1 MPRGLIVI
9 GVVISAKFALLH
21 NGCEIER
28 NDLSRRLLY
37 IHARSKE
44 KHLNEALSLVQKA
57 GIERENDDALVLV
70 NDFVSRCVCCE
81 CKRVQNSF
89 F

>member
-1 MPRGLIVI
+1 MPRGLVI

-28 NDLSRRLLY
+28 NDESTFTLY
-37 IHARSKE
+37 TRE
-44 KHLNEALSLVQKA
+44 
-57 GIERENDDALVLV
+57 IERKALKQAFFGTKGRDIKRDHDALVLV

-81 CKRVQNSF
+81 YKRVQNSF